1 MNMKTEIIKIDKYNK
16 EADKLGY
23 AAEVIR
29 NGGTVVFPTET
40 VYGLGANALSESAV
54 GKIFKAKGRPA
65 DNPLIVHIAD
75 TGAENRK
82 HHAGMLETLTDDISP
97 DAKRLMETFWPGPLT
112 IIFRKSA
119 AVSSVVTA
127 GLDTVAVRM
136 PSHPVALALIT
147 MAGLPIAAP
156 SANSSGKPSPTSAR
170 HVIDDLMGRVDVII
184 DAGDTD
190 IGLESTV
197 LNMSSYPPEI
207 LRPGGVTIEE
217 LRKVLRGV
225 RYKEEIFMPPGEYE
239 TPRSPGMK
247 YTHYSPRAK
256 VILVEGGVGKVVQ
269 KIREL
274 YETGAGTG
282 LKVGIMATEQTRNM
296 YDGGMI
302 ITVGDRESPHTIA
315 AGLFKALRDFDEKG
329 ADIILAEGISE
340 KGIGAAIMNRL
351 RKAAGPD
358 NIIKV

>member
-1 MNMKTEIIKIDKYNK
+1 MKMKTEIIKIDRNNC
-16 EADKLGY
+16 ETDKLRY
-23 AAEVIR
+23 AAEIMR

-40 VYGLGANALSESAV
+40 VYGLGACALSQEAV
-54 GKIFKAKGRPA
+54 GKIFEAKGRPA
-65 DNPLIVHIAD
+65 DNPLIVHIAY
-75 TGAENRK
+75 GHGENHK
-82 HHAGMLETLTDDISP
+82 GGGMLETLTDNVSS
-97 DAKRLMETFWPGPLT
+97 DAKKLMEAFWPGPLT

-119 AVSSVVTA
+119 AVPSIVTA

-147 MAGLPIAAP
+147 MAGVPIAAP
-156 SANSSGKPSPTSAR
+156 SANSSGKPSPTSVK

-197 LNMSSYPPEI
+197 LDISAAPPAI

-217 LRKVLRGV
+217 VRKVLRDV
-225 RYKEEIFMPPGEYE
+225 QYKEEIFIPEGESAA
-239 TPRSPGMK
+239 PRSPGMK
-247 YTHYSPRAK
+247 YTHYSPKAQ
-256 VILVEGGVGKVVQ
+256 VVVVEGDMKKVVE

-274 YETGAGTG
+274 YEAQAGNG
-282 LKVGIMATEQTRNM
+282 LKVGILATTQTQSR
-296 YDGGMI
+296 YEGELVA
-302 ITVGDRESPHTIA
+302 TVGDRDNPHSIA
-315 AGLFKALRDFDEKG
+315 SNLFRALREFDEKG

-340 KGIGAAIMNRL
+340 EGIGAAVMNRL
-351 RKAAGPD
+351 RKAAGPG